1 MKWIHYLALFIS
13 FSLIGCGKAK
23 ETNKASEEKVAEA
36 ASVPLHLEG
45 EADPIA
51 DSGAKSGGEF
61 TTWAGPFPK
70 SLNMWLDYNA
80 FSVEIIGLLYEPL
93 VTLHST
99 KNVPTGVLAK
109 SWEISDDQMT
119 FTFHIHPNAKWSDG
133 KDITASDVLF
143 FYDTMMN
150 PKHLTSLFRV
160 DLKRFERP
168 EVVDAK
174 TVRIKAKDRHWKNYW
189 SAAGFYALP
198 KHAYE
203 KKNFNKINFDFP
215 VVSGPYQ
222 LQSVKKGRY
231 IRLKRRADWWGRIKK
246 YNSNKYNFDFIRY
259 RALTD
264 RVKTLELFKKGKLDM
279 YPIYTAKIWAKQ
291 TQFDAVQKGWVV
303 RQRVHNREPLGFQGI
318 SMNMRKEIFQN
329 KKVRMAMAHLM
340 NRELMNEK
348 LMFNQYF
355 MLNSYYP
362 DLYPNQRNPTMP
374 VTKYDPDKARQLLKE
389 AGWKVN
395 DEGHLVKDGKK
406 FEITFLTYSVDLR
419 HLNTYIVDLKAV
431 GMLPKI
437 ETLSP
442 SSLRKRLDQH
452 DFDLYWQ
459 AWGASRL
466 RDPEAMWHSSEAKEI
481 SSSNRSGVQDS
492 EIDALIEKQRNMM
505 SLDERNTILKKIDR
519 KLVEMVP
526 YVLLWQSGSHR
537 LLYWN
542 KFGRPKYVLD
552 KFNREDVAVVYWWYD
567 EAKAKKLEEAKSK
580 GLSLGREPENVI
592 YQE

>member
-1 MKWIHYLALFIS
+1 
-13 FSLIGCGKAK
+13 
-23 ETNKASEEKVAEA
+23 
-36 ASVPLHLEG
+36 
-45 EADPIA
+45 
-51 DSGAKSGGEF
+51 
-61 TTWAGPFPK
+61 
-70 SLNMWLDYNA
+70 
-80 FSVEIIGLLYEPL
+80 
-93 VTLHST
+93 
-99 KNVPTGVLAK
+99 
-109 SWEISDDQMT
+109 
-119 FTFHIHPNAKWSDG
+119 
-133 KDITASDVLF
+133 
-143 FYDTMMN
+143 
-150 PKHLTSLFRV
+150 
-160 DLKRFERP
+160 
-168 EVVDAK
+168 
-174 TVRIKAKDRHWKNYW
+174 
-189 SAAGFYALP
+189 
-198 KHAYE
+198 
-203 KKNFNKINFDFP
+203 
-215 VVSGPYQ
+215 
-222 LQSVKKGRY
+222 
-231 IRLKRRADWWGRIKK
+231 
-246 YNSNKYNFDFIRY
+246 
-259 RALTD
+259 
-264 RVKTLELFKKGKLDM
+264 
-279 YPIYTAKIWAKQ
+279 
-291 TQFDAVQKGWVV
+291 
-303 RQRVHNREPLGFQGI
+303 
-318 SMNMRKEIFQN
+318 
-329 KKVRMAMAHLM
+329 
-340 NRELMNEK
+340 
-348 LMFNQYF
+348 
-355 MLNSYYP
+355 
-362 DLYPNQRNPTMP
+362 MP